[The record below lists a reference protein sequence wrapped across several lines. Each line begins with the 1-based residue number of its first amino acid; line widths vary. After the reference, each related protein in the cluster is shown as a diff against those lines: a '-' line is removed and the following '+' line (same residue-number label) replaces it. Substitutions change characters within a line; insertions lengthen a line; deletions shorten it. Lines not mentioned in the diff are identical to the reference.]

1 MTKHLAKSVM
11 LMSMALV
18 MASSSGVCT
27 YASETVPDT
36 SFIVDYEEDMTYKKD
51 IVIKVGDSLTLDK
64 FDIKNSKDLT
74 FEFPTKTYDEIGVYK
89 EELICS
95 DGTKLPF
102 TVYVE
107 AEGAF
112 KIVGA
117 KNITVTE
124 GQKIDILKGV
134 KTTKRAKIKVSKY
147 DKTLICVPQTVTITA
162 TSTSGQVVKTKIK
175 LLINNKPV
183 SKMDTYVYARCN
195 INMHIKPAYKT
206 KNLGKIPYN
215 TKVKVTGKVKV
226 GKFMWYR
233 VRYKNKTAFVFGKV
247 VSSKRL
253 PTIPTYIHEETDADY
268 NLIMLQSDEDMRESG
283 KIDHNGNLTT
293 DKGNIT

>member
-18 MASSSGVCT
+18 MAGSSGVCT

-64 FDIKNSKDLT
+64 FDIKNAKGLT

-134 KTTKRAKIKVSKY
+134 KTTKRATIKVSKY

-268 NLIMLQSDEDMRESG
+268 NLIKLQNDEDMRESG

>member
-18 MASSSGVCT
+18 MAGSSGVCT
-27 YASETVPDT
+27 YASEIPDT

-51 IVIKVGDSLTLDK
+51 IIIKVGDTLTLDK

-74 FEFPTKTYDEIGVYK
+74 FEFPNKTYDEIGVYK

-117 KNITVTE
+117 KNITLTE

-215 TKVKVTGKVKV
+215 TKVKVTGKIKV
-226 GKFMWYR
+226 GKFVWYR
-233 VRYKNKTAFVFGKV
+233 VRYKKKTAFVFGKV
-247 VSSKRL
+247 VSSKKL

-268 NLIMLQSDEDMRESG
+268 NLIMLQSDENMRESG